1 MNRIK
6 VVHTRAIL
14 GALERE
20 GSDFR
25 NGSPPPLVFYVGSL
39 NVGYPACLVSPALRF
54 RMTTVWNNSTWI
66 WKERSSFSRAKEMT
80 EFSHAD
86 SRLKFWES
94 SAPRSAVLR
103 DLKRTSE
110 HSMHCTH

>member
-6 VVHTRAIL
+6 VVHPRAIL

-54 RMTTVWNNSTWI
+54 RMTTVWNHSTWI

-80 EFSHAD
+80 EFSHAKSIRIGELCTEIGCT
-86 SRLKFWES
+86 SRLD
-94 SAPRSAVLR
+94 AH
-103 DLKRTSE
+103 KRTL
-110 HSMHCTH
+110 HALHTLR

>member
-54 RMTTVWNNSTWI
+54 RMTTVVELN
-66 WKERSSFSRAKEMT
+66 
-80 EFSHAD
+80 
-86 SRLKFWES
+86 RLGYDTREGDDWTF
-94 SAPRSAVLR
+94 PY
-103 DLKRTSE
+103 
-110 HSMHCTH
+110 H